1 MNNNLNKLIK
11 SALFLA
17 IAIVFQTLGKSF
29 PGLSQFVTGSVIN
42 AILLTTICV
51 CDKWWAI
58 GVGTLTPGLAALT
71 GQLAPALVPFVPFIM
86 VGNALFILAF
96 ALLMNYKNYGK
107 YIAVLPAAFI
117 KFIFLYLSVNYIA
130 HLFKINLPKKV
141 AAAMGIPQLIT
152 ALIGGILA
160 CLIIE
165 ALRKR
170 KQIR

>member
-1 MNNNLNKLIK
+1 LKNNLNKLIK

-29 PGLSQFVTGSVIN
+29 PQLSQFVTGSVIN
-42 AILLTTICV
+42 ATLLITVCV
-51 CDKWWAI
+51 CDKWWAM
-58 GVGTLTPGLAALT
+58 GVGALTPGLAALT

-86 VGNALFILAF
+86 IGNALFILIF
-96 ALLMNYKNYGK
+96 SLLMNYKTYGK
-107 YIAVLPAAFI
+107 YVAILPAAFA
-117 KFIFLYLSVNYIA
+117 KFIFLYLSVTYIA
-130 HLFKINLPKKV
+130 QFFNIKLAKKV

-152 ALIGGILA
+152 ALIGGALA

-170 KQIR
+170 KQL

>member
-29 PGLSQFVTGSVIN
+29 PQLSQLVTGSVIN
-42 AILLTTICV
+42 AILLITICV
-51 CDKWWAI
+51 CDKWWAM
-58 GVGTLTPGLAALT
+58 GVGALTPGLAALT
-71 GQLAPALVPFVPFIM
+71 GQLPPPLVPFVPFIM
-86 VGNALFILAF
+86 VGNALFILIF
-96 ALLMNYKNYGK
+96 ALLMNYKTYGK
-107 YIAVLPAAFI
+107 YISILPAAFA
-117 KFIFLYLSVNYIA
+117 KFVFLYLSVTYIVQ
-130 HLFKINLPKKV
+130 LFSIKLPKKV

-152 ALIGGILA
+152 AIIGGALA

-170 KQIR
+170 KQL